1 MRRTTAAV
9 LAGALAHL
17 AILYRFLSY
26 TERNNMKSGTFIVF
40 SVVIVIIGF
49 LVSRGAAGSRLKQ
62 ASLVIVGVWV
72 GLTIVILID
81 TSQDPTNHNLLPFEY
96 IFMGVLACPVYLGA
110 GIAAMVDRLIRRA

>member
-9 LAGALAHL
+9 LAGALAYL

-26 TERNNMKSGTFIVF
+26 TERNHMKSGTFVVF
-40 SVVIVIIGF
+40 SAVMLIVGF
-49 LVSRGAAGSRLKQ
+49 LVSLGATGSRIKL

-96 IFMGVLACPVYLGA
+96 VFMSVDACPVYIGA
-110 GIAAMVDRLIRRA
+110 GIAAVADRVIHRA